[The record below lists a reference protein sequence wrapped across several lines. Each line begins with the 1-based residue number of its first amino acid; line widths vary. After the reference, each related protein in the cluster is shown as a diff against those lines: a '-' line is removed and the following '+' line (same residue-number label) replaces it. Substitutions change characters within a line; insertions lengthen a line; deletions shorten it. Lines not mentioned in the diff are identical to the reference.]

1 MSIRLAICAA
11 LLATLSPICPAGAD
25 DTATIAELE
34 TAVIEI
40 NEAFSKGDAETIRRL
55 APPDHFAVTTQFLKP
70 LTLAEQL
77 DTLDK
82 YEREPFDFT
91 DIEVRLLGDG
101 AALVTYEN
109 SYRPGGHYKDE
120 PLAARVFVSQI
131 WLLQDGT
138 WRQLSYQE
146 TPIAMP

>member
-1 MSIRLAICAA
+1 MFLS
-11 LLATLSPICPAGAD
+11 LLPAGAD

-40 NEAFSKGDAETIRRL
+40 NEAFSKRDAETIRRL
-55 APPDHFAVTTQFLKP
+55 ATPDHFAVTTQFRKP

-77 DTLDK
+77 DTLGQYK
-82 YEREPFDFT
+82 REPFDFT
-91 DIEVRLLGDG
+91 DIEVRLLGDD

-109 SYRPGGHYKDE
+109 SYRPGGYYRDE
-120 PLAARVFVSQI
+120 PLAARVFVSQV
-131 WLLQDGT
+131 WLLQDGI

-146 TPIAMP
+146 TPITMP